1 MQEAHLSV
9 SSKCAIKLSRPQ
21 TDLGAHAQRNGG
33 FATFCRDGHWGR
45 AVCHDAGRGHGHAHE
60 WHGLALLA
68 EIQAFDVMSA
78 EPKATFEAES
88 R

>member
-1 MQEAHLSV
+1 
-9 SSKCAIKLSRPQ
+9 
-21 TDLGAHAQRNGG
+21 
-33 FATFCRDGHWGR
+33 
-45 AVCHDAGRGHGHAHE
+45 
-60 WHGLALLA
+60 LLA